1 MPKGKARGA
10 VVSSVSSQQEGSGFR
25 PADLSGL
32 SLQDFF
38 VAVWF
43 SSENPNTSMW
53 ALLLVDC
60 MRELWQTRDLLP
72 FAYIRP
78 LKS

>member
-1 MPKGKARGA
+1 M
-10 VVSSVSSQQEGSGFR
+10 SSVSSQQEGSVFR

-43 SSENPNTSMW
+43 SSENPNASM
-53 ALLLVDC
+53 
-60 MRELWQTRDLLP
+60 
-72 FAYIRP
+72 
-78 LKS
+78 